1 VWVYSRDKRRW
12 EAKERWRRRGEEV
25 GGCIKQQVADV
36 LWELS
41 DRFDVGV
48 WYKKVTEKVLRR
60 ESRVASLQPPW
71 DVF

>member
-1 VWVYSRDKRRW
+1 VG
-12 EAKERWRRRGEEV
+12 ERWRRRDEEA
-25 GGCIKQQVADV
+25 GGCIKQQVANA
-36 LWELS
+36 LWELA

-60 ESRVASLQPPW
+60 ESRVASLQPLW

>member
-1 VWVYSRDKRRW
+1 
-12 EAKERWRRRGEEV
+12 V